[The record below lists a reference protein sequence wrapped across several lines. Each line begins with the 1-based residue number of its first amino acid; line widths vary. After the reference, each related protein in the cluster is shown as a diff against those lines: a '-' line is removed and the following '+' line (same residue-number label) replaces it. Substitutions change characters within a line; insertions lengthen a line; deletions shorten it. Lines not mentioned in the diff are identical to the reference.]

1 MATRISL
8 TCEELRQLY
17 LEEGLG
23 VAQVALRLGCSAA
36 TISNRL
42 RACGIAARSGRFAAS
57 QITPDLLNQLYSVE
71 ALPVALIANRL
82 GVSVGTIHNR
92 RRAFGIPARRSVL
105 APGPAPTRRGK
116 LLRENSLHF
125 LWA

>member
-8 TCEELRQLY
+8 PCEELRRLY

-23 VAQVALRLGCSAA
+23 VAQVAARMGCSAA

-57 QITPDLLNQLYSVE
+57 QITPALLSQLYSE
-71 ALPVALIANRL
+71 QRLPVAVIAARL

-92 RRAFGIPARRSVL
+92 RRAFGIPTRRST
-105 APGPAPTRRGK
+105 PPPQRQGRM
-116 LLRENSLHF
+116 LRENSLQF
-125 LWA
+125 RWA